1 MTQAQTWV
9 RRLKESDP
17 SVCTEVF
24 DAMYGPMLRYA
35 TWVTQD
41 EEAAYDILQDV
52 FFNLWQGRQRL
63 NPDLPLK
70 ALLFKM
76 TRNRALNH
84 QRKKQHHE
92 TRLSAMQEIVPD
104 QEPHPDNS
112 LEVKMLGA
120 RIHQWISELP
130 PRRREAF
137 QLSRYEGLSHEEIAQ
152 VMNLTSRTV
161 SNHIMLALVYL
172 RKRLRALETNLT

>member
-35 TWVTQD
+35 TWITQD

-84 QRKKQHHE
+84 QRKKQHQQ

-112 LEVKMLGA
+112 LEAKMLGT

-130 PRRREAF
+130 PRQREAPDPERSRSAEMATARSLLQGF
-137 QLSRYEGLSHEEIAQ
+137 LSPSIG
-152 VMNLTSRTV
+152 NSRT
-161 SNHIMLALVYL
+161 I
-172 RKRLRALETNLT
+172 TCF

>member
-35 TWVTQD
+35 TWITQD
-41 EEAAYDILQDV
+41 QEAAYDILQEV
-52 FFNLWQGRQRL
+52 FFKLWQGCQRL
-63 NPDLPLK
+63 NADLPLK

-84 QRKKQHHE
+84 QRKKQHQQ

-112 LEVKMLGA
+112 LEAKMLGT
-120 RIHQWISELP
+120 RIHQWIGELP
-130 PRRREAF
+130 PRQREAF
-137 QLSRYEGLSHEEIAQ
+137 QLSRYEGLSHQEIAQ
-152 VMNLTSRTV
+152 VMDLTARTV

-172 RKRLRALETNLT
+172 RKRLRALESNLT